1 MTRKGRVRSYWSG
14 IRNTHTRATANN
26 EGGKAVRQTLYDQ
39 TKNPVFKE
47 SNFQKHI
54 KGQKGG
60 KAIKIS
66 HIRSAISKVNRE
78 QKKMLKEEWLDLK
91 KEGAP
96 VGSFKE
102 FLKANLRDPENDYI
116 DVAELFNSP

>member
-1 MTRKGRVRSYWSG
+1 MSRSGRVRSYWSG
-14 IRNTHTRATANN
+14 IKNTHTRATANN

-39 TKNPVFKE
+39 TKNPVFRE
-47 SNFQKHI
+47 SNFKKFI
-54 KGQKGG
+54 AGRKGG
-60 KAIKIS
+60 KAIKVS
-66 HIRSAISKVNRE
+66 HIRSAITKINKK
-78 QKKMLKEEWLDLK
+78 QKADLKKEWLDLK

-102 FLKANLRDPENDYI
+102 FMKANIKDPSNEFI